1 MLISIVGPDILQ
13 IGRVFYHL
21 YFISYV
27 YALDTMTELFIK
39 LQPSRKLAILLSM
52 AHCTAAGVFWP
63 LPLPAAVKILVTLLL
78 ASSLYF
84 YLRRYAWLNSPHA
97 IVSLRLSEKSYCRAR
112 MLSNNY
118 SDYRIDGDTF
128 VAPYMTVLCLKV
140 NQAAGRRTIVIL
152 PDAID
157 AEAFRQLRVW
167 LRWKWGD
174 DLSYRDAR

>member
-1 MLISIVGPDILQ
+1 M
-13 IGRVFYHL
+13 
-21 YFISYV
+21 SYA
-27 YALDTMTELFIK
+27 YSLDAMTELFIK
-39 LQPSRKLAILLSM
+39 LQPSRKLGILLSM

-63 LPLPAAVKILVTLLL
+63 LTLPAVVKILVTLLL
-78 ASSLYF
+78 ASSLCF
-84 YLRRYAWLNSPHA
+84 YLWRYVWLISPQA
-97 IVSLRLSEKSYCRAR
+97 IVSLRLTEKNHCRAW

-118 SDYRIDGDTF
+118 IDYRIDGDTF